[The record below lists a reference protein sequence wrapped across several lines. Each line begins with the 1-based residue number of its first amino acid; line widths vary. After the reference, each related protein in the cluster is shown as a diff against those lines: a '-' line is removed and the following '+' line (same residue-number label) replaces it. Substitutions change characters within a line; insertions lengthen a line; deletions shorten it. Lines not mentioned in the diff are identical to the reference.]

1 MEPTIRQKE
10 SAFTFAFCTG
20 TVICALRRSDNFRP
34 TKGMSVKSLCLVLA
48 SLTLFVAAQ
57 ATPAPQLTITSLSD
71 LPVVERT
78 PYDESANADAA
89 VNAAFARAR
98 QNGKRVLIDLGG
110 NWCGDCIVLANIMQ
124 LPQMKP
130 FIAAHFEVVAIDV
143 GRFDKNLQIPA
154 RFGIT
159 GRLEGV
165 PAVIIAEPDG
175 KLVNGGHIA
184 ALADAR
190 HMTAQSIANW
200 LAQWA
205 K

>member
-1 MEPTIRQKE
+1 MKK
-10 SAFTFAFCTG
+10 A
-20 TVICALRRSDNFRP
+20 ICAVFSA
-34 TKGMSVKSLCLVLA
+34 GM
-48 SLTLFVAAQ
+48 LFVAAPAQ
-57 ATPAPQLTITSLSD
+57 SEPAPKLTITSLSA

-78 PYDESANADAA
+78 PYDESANADTA
-89 VNAAFARAR
+89 VDAAFARAKR
-98 QNGKRVLIDLGG
+98 SGKRVLIDLGG
-110 NWCGDCIVLANIMQ
+110 NWCGDCIVLANLMQ
-124 LPQMKP
+124 LPELKP
-130 FIAAHFEVVAIDV
+130 FLAAHFEIVSVDV

-165 PAVIIAEPDG
+165 PAVIIADADG
-175 KLVNGGHIA
+175 KFVNAGHIT

-190 HMTAQSIANW
+190 HMTPQAIADW